1 MELKTDLI
9 KVRSFFVTQMDC
21 HSMSLIELKQTAKD
35 HKPPIKYYYIKS
47 RLELIQ
53 ILSMK
58 DFPESFVL
66 QKKTIVELRKEA
78 IARGHKHIWKLKKA
92 ELMDLLYPRSN
103 KNNHYDNHAEEHDDP
118 KKSES

>member
-9 KVRSFFVTQMDC
+9 KVRSFFLTQMDY
-21 HSMSLIELKQTAKD
+21 HSMSLVKLKQAAKD

-58 DFPESFVL
+58 DFPESFIL
-66 QKKTIVELRKEA
+66 QKKTIAELRKEA
-78 IARGHKHIWKLKKA
+78 IARGHKHIWKFKKA
-92 ELMDLLYPRSN
+92 ELMELLYPRSN
-103 KNNHYDNHAEEHDDP
+103 KNYQYDNHAEEHDDP